1 MPSEYAATRHTVRH
15 SPLTPV
21 IQSHHL
27 PLPSLLRWD
36 AFSSSTSEWEERRRL
51 TAYGVA
57 AMVMPDEV
65 GRYAYRKGLFVMAQ
79 SGDTV
84 LIRNDDKFQPRE
96 W

>member
-1 MPSEYAATRHTVRH
+1 
-15 SPLTPV
+15 
-21 IQSHHL
+21 
-27 PLPSLLRWD
+27 
-36 AFSSSTSEWEERRRL
+36 
-51 TAYGVA
+51 
-57 AMVMPDEV
+57 MVMPDEV